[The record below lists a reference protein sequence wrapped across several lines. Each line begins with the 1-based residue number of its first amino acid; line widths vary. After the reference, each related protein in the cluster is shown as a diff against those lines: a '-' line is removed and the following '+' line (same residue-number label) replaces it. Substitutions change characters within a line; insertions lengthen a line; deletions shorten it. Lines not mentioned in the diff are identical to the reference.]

1 MRKQT
6 ILLTAVIAVLMAA
19 AAIAATA
26 AYTKSSTVSDND
38 TALTINDEPV
48 AAGEFRMLM
57 GFAHVAKTYSYFQE
71 KYGADTSKDFWT
83 TSYSGETPILYA
95 REKTLAD
102 EVRIKIQQILMK
114 ENGIVSDISYEG
126 FLKSL
131 EEENQKRQ
139 EAAKKNQVIYGPEQY
154 GPNEYFDYQL
164 SNNVYKLKEK
174 LFSGAVTD
182 KELRKKYEADKDKQ
196 YSMPDFMKLEKITIP
211 FGSDA
216 VEKEKAEQLIIE
228 AKRMLDS
235 GTAFENV
242 AGQFNRDGKVEEQI
256 LDETTAR
263 HDNYLYPE
271 LKAVAS
277 ILESGQISGPIET
290 KGGFVIVKCMDK
302 KSNRYQSYV
311 DVKDKVRISYM
322 DDKYEEIID
331 KQVGEAHVR
340 INQEVYDSIYP

>member
-1 MRKQT
+1 MRKRT
-6 ILLTAVIAVLMAA
+6 LFTVVIAIFMAV

-26 AYTKSSTVSDND
+26 AYTKNSKVSDND
-38 TALTINDEPV
+38 TALTVNDEPV

-83 TSYSGETPILYA
+83 TSYGGETPILYV

-102 EVRIKIQQILMK
+102 EVRIKLQQILMK

-131 EEENQKRQ
+131 KEENQKRQ
-139 EAAKKNQVIYGPEQY
+139 EAVKKDQVIYGPEQY

-174 LFSGAVTD
+174 LFSDAVNEE
-182 KELRKKYEADKDKQ
+182 ELRKQYEADKDKQ
-196 YSMPDFMKLEKITIP
+196 YSMPDFMKFEKITIP

-216 VEKEKAEQLIIE
+216 VEKEKAEQMIMK

-242 AGQFNRDGKVEEQI
+242 AEQFNRDGKVEEHI

-263 HDNYLYPE
+263 NDHYLHPE
-271 LKAVAS
+271 LKAVAGS
-277 ILESGQISGPIET
+277 MEAGQISGLIET
-290 KGGFVIVKCMDK
+290 KDEFIIVKCTDK
-302 KSNRYQSYV
+302 VSNRYQSYV

-322 DDKYEEIID
+322 DEKYEEVID

>member
-6 ILLTAVIAVLMAA
+6 ILLAAVIAVLMAA

-26 AYTKSSTVSDND
+26 AYTKDSKVSDND
-38 TALTINDEPV
+38 TALSVNDEPV

-57 GFAHVAKTYSYFQE
+57 GFAHIAKTYSYFQE

-83 TSYSGETPILYA
+83 TSYGGETPILYA

-102 EVRIKIQQILMK
+102 EVRIKLQQILMK

-131 EEENQKRQ
+131 EEENLKRQ
-139 EAAKKNQVIYGPEQY
+139 EAVKKNQVIYGPEQY

-174 LFSGAVTD
+174 LFSGSVTEE
-182 KELRKKYEADKDKQ
+182 ELRKQYDADKDKQ
-196 YSMPDFMKLEKITIP
+196 YSMPDFIKFEKITIP
-211 FGSDA
+211 FGSGA
-216 VEKEKAEQLIIE
+216 VEKEKAEQLIIK
-228 AKRMLDS
+228 AKEMLDS

-242 AGQFNRDGKVEEQI
+242 AALFNQDGKVEEHI

-263 HDNYLYPE
+263 NDKYLHPE
-271 LKAVAS
+271 LKAVAGS
-277 ILESGQISGPIET
+277 MEAGQISGPIET
-290 KGGFVIVKCMDK
+290 KDEFIIVKCTDK
-302 KSNRYQSYV
+302 VSNRYQSYV

-322 DDKYEEIID
+322 DEKYEEIIN
-331 KQVGEAHVR
+331 KLVGEAHVQ
-340 INQEVYDSIYP
+340 INQEVYNSIYP